1 MLRMTEIEFAEFTA
15 SHPNAVPAK
24 RKTSEKKNFIS
35 EESTDGAF
43 SDEEKKKKA
52 PKYLNHKVYVYQNG
66 IGKKGETSLGELVE
80 IYDSV
85 AEYNRGVELLI
96 LQKAGI
102 VSNLERQVRMLVQE
116 GFTYHNEKIRPIY
129 YVADFR
135 YINKD
140 GCTVIED
147 VKAFDK
153 KKKKFRTTA
162 DFDLKWKLLKHRYP
176 DIVFHLHANQY

>member
-15 SHPNAVPAK
+15 SHPNAVPTK
-24 RKTSEKKNFIS
+24 KKSSEKKSLIS
-35 EESTDGAF
+35 KESTDETF
-43 SDEEKKKKA
+43 SDEGKKKKA

-66 IGKKGETSLGELVE
+66 IGKKDETSLGELVAT
-80 IYDSV
+80 YDSV
-85 AEYNRGVELLI
+85 AEYKRGVELI
-96 LQKAGI
+96 ALQKAGNI
-102 VSNLERQVRMLVQE
+102 SNLERQVRMLVQE
-116 GFTYHNEKIRPIY
+116 SFTYHNEKIRPIY

-140 GCTVIED
+140 GYMVVED

-176 DIVFHLHANQY
+176 NIVFQIHANQY